1 MKRAKERGQ
10 YHKMQQEQEMT
21 FQPQTNAKK
30 EKGKPICKV
39 LGPAKYWQV
48 TKKAIKNRMHYADLK
63 PRDETLIPG
72 YNE

>member
-1 MKRAKERGQ
+1 
-10 YHKMQQEQEMT
+10 MT

-30 EKGKPICKV
+30 EKGKPICKI